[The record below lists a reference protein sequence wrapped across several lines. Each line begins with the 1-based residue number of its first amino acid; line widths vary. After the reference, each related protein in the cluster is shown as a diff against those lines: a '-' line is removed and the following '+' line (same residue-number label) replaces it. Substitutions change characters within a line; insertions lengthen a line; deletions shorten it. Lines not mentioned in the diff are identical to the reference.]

1 MTADDTALAGLALTR
16 SARARDAVVIE
27 RSLRE
32 PEAFAELFDRHADA
46 IHRYLARRL
55 GRDVAEDL
63 LAETFAVAF
72 ARRRRYDLQRPEAL
86 PWLYGIA
93 TNLVN
98 GHRRDEARRLHAL
111 ARTPPP
117 DALEPMADVVAAQVT
132 AAAARAALHAAL
144 AVLPRRQRDVV
155 LLSAWADLDY
165 QQMSEALGVPV
176 GTVRSRLHRARGRLR
191 AAIGAEHLDD
201 REGPW
206 TR

>member
-1 MTADDTALAGLALTR
+1 MTANDSALGGLALTR
-16 SARARDAVVIE
+16 AAPARDAVVIE

-32 PEAFAELFDRHADA
+32 PEAFAALFDRHADA
-46 IHRYLARRL
+46 IHVYVARRL
-55 GRDVAEDL
+55 GREAADDL

-72 ARRRRYDLQRPEAL
+72 ARRRRYDLQRADAL

-98 GHRRDEARRLHAL
+98 GHRRTEARRLQAL

-132 AAAARAALHAAL
+132 AAAARVALHAAL
-144 AVLPRRQRDVV
+144 ARLPRRQRDVV

-165 QQMSEALGVPV
+165 QQISDALGVPV
-176 GTVRSRLHRARGRLR
+176 GTVRSRLHRARNRLR
-191 AAIGAEHLDD
+191 AAIDANHLDD
-201 REGPW
+201 REEPW

>member
-1 MTADDTALAGLALTR
+1 MTANDTALAGLAVTR
-16 SARARDAVVIE
+16 AARGRDAAVIE

-46 IHRYLARRL
+46 IHRYVARRL
-55 GRDVAEDL
+55 GREVAEDL

-72 ARRRRYDLQRPEAL
+72 ARRRRYDLVRPDAL

-98 GHRRDEARRLHAL
+98 GHRRDEARRFQAL

-117 DALEPMADVVAAQVT
+117 DALEPMADVVTSQVT
-132 AAAARAALHAAL
+132 AAGARAALHAAL
-144 AVLPRRQRDVV
+144 ARLPPRQRDVV

-165 QQMSEALGVPV
+165 QQISEALGVPV
-176 GTVRSRLHRARGRLR
+176 GTVRSRLHRARSRLR
-191 AAIGAEHLDD
+191 IAIGADHVDG
-201 REGPW
+201 REEPW